1 MQLMFSF
8 TLILCDSSHVPK
20 ETGLRA
26 EHAGNQMIPVIWM
39 HIYIQNKPINS
50 CKGKNTVQ

>member
-8 TLILCDSSHVPK
+8 TLILRDSTHVPK
-20 ETGLRA
+20 ETGLKA
-26 EHAGNQMIPVIWM
+26 EHAGNEMIPVTWI

-50 CKGKNTVQ
+50 WEGKKNVQ